1 VSDAPP
7 DPRLHQHWTAL
18 FDALDGLDCGLVIS
32 ADRPGSFERLFTSR
46 SAAALLGVPAAEAHE
61 MSMLDPVDE
70 SERPRV
76 EAMRDHILAGGSAPS
91 AFETVLKR
99 PDGARVPVEIHAA
112 RAPIAGG
119 FLTVSMIQDVGDR
132 HARQGH
138 MLEAERMAIIGA
150 IAAGVAHEINNPLT
164 YVLLHLRSLRR
175 ALPRWKLEAQTADDA
190 DRLMAEAEG
199 GAERVRVIV
208 RDLMALARGHADA
221 DGSIDVDQ
229 VVEGAVRIIA
239 PSMQHRARVVRER
252 AAVPAVAGDETRLA
266 HAVLSM
272 LLFAGAGFTSD
283 DPSKNSI
290 EVKVSSEGDLVYVEV
305 SDNGEDLAPERLA
318 RAFEPF
324 YAPRGGGPAAG
335 LAVAHGV
342 AVGLGGDATVTRRDG
357 GGAVMRLVLPA
368 QRRTTR

>member
-7 DPRLHQHWTAL
+7 DPRLQEHWTAL

-32 ADRPGSFERLFTSR
+32 ADRHDGFERLFTSR
-46 SAAALLGVPAAEAHE
+46 SVAALIGVPAAEAHE
-61 MSMLDPVDE
+61 MAMLEPVDE
-70 SERPRV
+70 NERPRV
-76 EAMRDHILAGGSAPS
+76 EAMRAQILAGGAAPP

-99 PDGARVPVEIHAA
+99 PDGTRVPVEIHAA

-119 FLTVSMIQDVGDR
+119 FLTVSMIQDISER
-132 HARQGH
+132 HTRQGH

-175 ALPRWKLEAQTADDA
+175 ALPRWKLEPQIADDA
-190 DRLMAEAEG
+190 DKLLAEAEG

-208 RDLMALARGHADA
+208 RDLLALARGHADA

-229 VVEGAVRIIA
+229 VVEGAVRILA
-239 PSMQHRARVVRER
+239 PSMQHRARVLRER
-252 AAVPAVAGDETRLA
+252 AQVPAVAGDETRLA

-272 LLFAGAGFTSD
+272 LLFAGAGFTAD
-283 DPSKNSI
+283 DPAKNFI
-290 EVKVSSEGDLVYVEV
+290 EVKVGTEGGAVYVEV

-342 AVGLGGDATVTRRDG
+342 ALGLGGDASLTRREG

-368 QRRTTR
+368 QRRVAR

>member
-1 VSDAPP
+1 VTTPPP
-7 DPRLHQHWTAL
+7 DPRLQQHWTAL

-32 ADRPGSFERLFTSR
+32 ADRADGFERLFTSR
-46 SAAALLGVPAAEAHE
+46 SVAALIGVPAAEAHV
-61 MSMLDPVDE
+61 MGMLEPVDE

-76 EAMRDHILAGGSAPS
+76 EALRAHILAGGDAPS
-91 AFETVLKR
+91 SFETVLKR
-99 PDGARVPVEIHAA
+99 QDGARVPVEIHAA
-112 RAPIAGG
+112 RAPIADG
-119 FLTVSMIQDVGDR
+119 FLTVSMIQDVSER
-132 HARQGH
+132 HTAQGR

-175 ALPRWKLEAQTADDA
+175 ALPRWHLDTRTADDA
-190 DRLMAEAEG
+190 DKLLAEAEG

-239 PSMQHRARVVRER
+239 PSMQHRAKVVRER
-252 AAVPAVAGDETRLA
+252 ATVPAVGGDETRLA

-272 LLFAGAGFTSD
+272 LLFAGAGFSSD
-283 DPSKNSI
+283 DPSKNTI
-290 EVKVSSEGDLVYVEV
+290 EVKVGTEAGMVYVEV
-305 SDNGEDLAPERLA
+305 SDNGEDLAPERIA

-335 LAVAHGV
+335 LAVAHGA
-342 AVGLGGDATVTRRDG
+342 AVGLGGEATLTRRDG
-357 GGAVMRLVLPA
+357 GGAVMRLVLPP
-368 QRRTTR
+368 QRRATR